1 MRKTLFMSLMLLLV
15 CTVTCMAQM
24 QDPVHFKSELK
35 QISGTEAEIVFTAT
49 IDDGWHVYST
59 DLPDGGPISAT
70 FNVDKIEGAELVGKL
85 TPVGKEEDK
94 FDQMFQMQVRF
105 FEHNAQFVQ
114 KIKITGA
121 TFKIEGYMQYGACND
136 QNCLPP
142 TDVNFSFT
150 GKGDG
155 KETKTEDEPL
165 WQWQPGRKTAAGSL

>member
-1 MRKTLFMSLMLLLV
+1 MRKTVLMSLLLF
-15 CTVTCMAQM
+15 VTFALQAVAQM
-24 QDPVHFKSELK
+24 QEPIHFKSELK
-35 QISGTEAEIVFTAT
+35 KKSATEAEIVFTAT

-59 DLPDGGPISAT
+59 ELPDGGPISAT
-70 FNVDKIEGAELVGKL
+70 FNVDKMEGVELVGKL

-121 TFKIEGYMQYGACND
+121 TYSIEGYLQYGACND

-142 TDVNFSFT
+142 TSVEFSYS
-150 GKGDG
+150 GKGDPNVAA
-155 KETKTEDEPL
+155 TAKTPESKKMRL
-165 WQWQPGRKTAAGSL
+165 